1 MYRLMQPSDKA
12 AVLALWQRERGESE
26 EFAANAVE
34 RFAGQ
39 QNVYVAEENDAIAAV
54 ALAVPVTLQG
64 RQGSYLY
71 GLCGQGSLILAGLL
85 DYLCAQ
91 QKLRGAGFTVAVP
104 ATPEQAALLQDKGFA
119 RAFALRCLPREVA
132 RNLWSQAEFDS
143 VTAKKLC
150 ELREKFW
157 PDTVQFTPERMPVVL
172 ALGCGIGE
180 EFDISKLRYDKVFIM
195 ADADVDGSHICT
207 LMLTFFFRYM
217 RPLIEQGHVYVA
229 QPPLFKVQKGNTIK
243 YAYNDAEMAILSQ
256 EMPGAKVNRY
266 KGLGEMNPEQLWET
280 TMNPDNRVIVQITI
294 DDAEKA
300 DEAFTILMGDQVE
313 PRRRFIE
320 TNAQYAKL
328 DV

>member
-157 PDTVQFTPERMPVVL
+157 PDTVQFTPERMAVVL
-172 ALGCGIGE
+172 WDLYSRGATI
-180 EFDISKLRYDKVFIM
+180 
-195 ADADVDGSHICT
+195 
-207 LMLTFFFRYM
+207 
-217 RPLIEQGHVYVA
+217 VA
-229 QPPLFKVQKGNTIK
+229 N
-243 YAYNDAEMAILSQ
+243 
-256 EMPGAKVNRY
+256 
-266 KGLGEMNPEQLWET
+266 
-280 TMNPDNRVIVQITI
+280 
-294 DDAEKA
+294 
-300 DEAFTILMGDQVE
+300 
-313 PRRRFIE
+313 
-320 TNAQYAKL
+320 
-328 DV
+328 